1 MWMSVAVLVLILGG
15 AVWIAVLV
23 AKAEQGKAAKRGLEN
38 AKKARKI
45 EDDVSRLSDAELRE
59 RLRKY
64 TRSVR
69 DDQRDYPNNK
79 RP

>member
-45 EDDVSRLSDAELRE
+45 EDDVSRLSDTELRE